1 RTAFKLLLLA
11 AATVLVVLLL
21 RHWMATKQ
29 YVFSREDVA
38 KLAKQYAGQDHEQA
52 FSKVVVELRRRYPG
66 HILPDE
72 DLQWVFVNA
81 GVGWAPCV
89 SSTLRSPSTCCCSAP
104 RGTQEDTQA
113 TPSCDPSA
121 RPRRSSGAPG
131 RGWWNTAAAS
141 SRPRWDSLWRTLC
154 SARRISSPCSTPSAS
169 TPGACCWRPARCS
182 PRPGPPEGRAVGAA
196 PHKRSPK
203 PAERRLPN
211 ISSQPRRRSGNRPR
225 STHSP
230 SPVQHLTHT
239 RPAAGQGRCHDD
251 SLAFQEESSSAQ
263 PDSSDFG
270 LNISSITGGA
280 ADSAANGKVPRRS
293 AFAHFS
299 SHRKSKITRD
309 ERGTGLTQT
318 TQLILDGFQGLRMQ
332 GKGRTNDG
340 GRGGG
345 SEHMDIHTDN
355 PSVRWDDI
363 IGLEDAKQL
372 VKEAVVYPIKYPQL
386 FTGLVSPWKAL
397 LLYGPPGEAPT
408 SSFP

>member
-1 RTAFKLLLLA
+1 MSALRTAFKLLLLA

-113 TPSCDPSA
+113 VTGLRSPTPSSQEPSDSGRREPPRVTSSTPATPSCDPSA

-182 PRPGPPEGRAVGAA
+182 PRPGPREPAGPGTEPPVGYLTI
-196 PHKRSPK
+196 KVLLKLRSY
-203 PAERRLPN
+203 L
-211 ISSQPRRRSGNRPR
+211 
-225 STHSP
+225 
-230 SPVQHLTHT
+230 
-239 RPAAGQGRCHDD
+239 
-251 SLAFQEESSSAQ
+251 
-263 PDSSDFG
+263 
-270 LNISSITGGA
+270 
-280 ADSAANGKVPRRS
+280 
-293 AFAHFS
+293 
-299 SHRKSKITRD
+299 
-309 ERGTGLTQT
+309 
-318 TQLILDGFQGLRMQ
+318 
-332 GKGRTNDG
+332 
-340 GRGGG
+340 
-345 SEHMDIHTDN
+345 
-355 PSVRWDDI
+355 
-363 IGLEDAKQL
+363 
-372 VKEAVVYPIKYPQL
+372 
-386 FTGLVSPWKAL
+386 
-397 LLYGPPGEAPT
+397 
-408 SSFP
+408 